1 MLNFI
6 VGHQSIN
13 CFIEI
18 LAKKYGYFSQKE
30 SGGKTLK
37 MLRLSYVKKGETI
50 MSKKKL
56 MVFF

>member
-18 LAKKYGYFSQKE
+18 LAKKYGYFSKKE

-37 MLRLSYVKKGETI
+37 MLRLSWVKQGRSSSIGAK
-50 MSKKKL
+50 M
-56 MVFF
+56 